1 MEAIRVKNLCK
12 VYGTKDA
19 KIMALDHINM
29 EIGEGE
35 FVAVMGASG
44 SGKSTLLHLL
54 GGLDRADSGSV
65 EYFGENLLDMNDVQL
80 SDFRLHNIGFI
91 FQAYNL
97 FPELSVYEN
106 ILLPF
111 RMDHRK
117 GGKKEAQEL
126 MELLGLT
133 DRRNHLPQQL
143 SGGQQQRVAI
153 ARAMVMK
160 PAIVLADE
168 PTGNLDS
175 KTSDEVMALL
185 KTSAM
190 KYEQTLIVIT
200 HNEDIAQMGN
210 RKLVITDGKVVEQ

>member
-1 MEAIRVKNLCK
+1 MEAIRVENLCK
-12 VYGTKDA
+12 IYGTKDA
-19 KIMALDHINM
+19 KIIALDHINM
-29 EIGEGE
+29 EIGKGE

-65 EYFGENLLDMNDVQL
+65 EYFGQNLPDMNDVQL

-111 RMDHRK
+111 RMDHRR

-126 MELLGLT
+126 MELLELT

-160 PAIVLADE
+160 PKVLLCDE
-168 PTGNLDS
+168 PTGNLDRHS
-175 KTSDEVMALL
+175 GEVVMELLKRLHKEQGMTIVIVTHDEVLAG
-185 KTSAM
+185 KTERILRM
-190 KYEQTLIVIT
+190 C
-200 HNEDIAQMGN
+200 
-210 RKLVITDGKVVEQ
+210 DGRFEE

>member
-106 ILLPF
+106 ILLP
-111 RMDHRK
+111 
-117 GGKKEAQEL
+117 
-126 MELLGLT
+126 
-133 DRRNHLPQQL
+133 
-143 SGGQQQRVAI
+143 
-153 ARAMVMK
+153 
-160 PAIVLADE
+160 
-168 PTGNLDS
+168 
-175 KTSDEVMALL
+175 
-185 KTSAM
+185 
-190 KYEQTLIVIT
+190 
-200 HNEDIAQMGN
+200 
-210 RKLVITDGKVVEQ
+210 

>member
-1 MEAIRVKNLCK
+1 MEAICVENLCK
-12 VYGTKDA
+12 IYGTKDA
-19 KIMALDHINM
+19 KIIALDHINM
-29 EIGEGE
+29 EIGKGE

-65 EYFGENLLDMNDVQL
+65 EYFGQNLSDMNDVQL

-111 RMDHRK
+111 RMDHRR

-160 PAIVLADE
+160 PKVLLCDE
-168 PTGNLDS
+168 PTGNLDRHS
-175 KTSDEVMALL
+175 GEAVMELLKRLHKEQEMTIVMVTHDEVLAG
-185 KTSAM
+185 KTERILRM
-190 KYEQTLIVIT
+190 C
-200 HNEDIAQMGN
+200 
-210 RKLVITDGKVVEQ
+210 DGRFEE

>member
-160 PAIVLADE
+160 PRVLLCDE
-168 PTGNLDS
+168 PTGNLDRS
-175 KTSDEVMALL
+175 SGKAVMGLLQRLHKEYGMTIVMVTHDEVLAGKMERILR
-185 KTSAM
+185 M
-190 KYEQTLIVIT
+190 C
-200 HNEDIAQMGN
+200 
-210 RKLVITDGKVVEQ
+210 DGRFEE

>member
-1 MEAIRVKNLCK
+1 MEAIRVENLCK
-12 VYGTKDA
+12 IYGTKDA
-19 KIMALDHINM
+19 KIIALDHINM
-29 EIGEGE
+29 EIGKGE

-143 SGGQQQRVAI
+143 SGGQQQRVLL
-153 ARAMVMK
+153 ARALCAAQK
-160 PAIVLADE
+160 ILLLDE
-168 PTGNLDS
+168 PVSGLGPPFRGSSYGAFKTASQRAGNDHC
-175 KTSDEVMALL
+175 
-185 KTSAM
+185 
-190 KYEQTLIVIT
+190 Y
-200 HNEDIAQMGN
+200 GN
-210 RKLVITDGKVVEQ
+210 SR

>member
-1 MEAIRVKNLCK
+1 MEAIRVENLCK
-12 VYGTKDA
+12 IYGTKDA
-19 KIMALDHINM
+19 KIIALDHINM
-29 EIGEGE
+29 EIGKGE

-65 EYFGENLLDMNDVQL
+65 EYFGQNLPDMNDVQL

-111 RMDHRK
+111 RMDHRR

-126 MELLGLT
+126 MELLELT

-160 PAIVLADE
+160 PKVLLCDE
-168 PTGNLDS
+168 PTGNLDRHS
-175 KTSDEVMALL
+175 
-185 KTSAM
+185 
-190 KYEQTLIVIT
+190 
-200 HNEDIAQMGN
+200 
-210 RKLVITDGKVVEQ
+210 GKVVMELLQRLHKEQGMTIVMVTHDEVLAGKTERILRMCDGRFEE

>member
-160 PAIVLADE
+160 PRVLLCDE
-168 PTGNLDS
+168 PTGNLDRS
-175 KTSDEVMALL
+175 SGKAVMGLLQRLHKEYGMTIVMVTHDEVLAGETERIL
-185 KTSAM
+185 
-190 KYEQTLIVIT
+190 
-200 HNEDIAQMGN
+200 QMY
-210 RKLVITDGKVVEQ
+210 DGRLEV

>member
-80 SDFRLHNIGFI
+80 SDFRLHNIVIYF
-91 FQAYNL
+91 
-97 FPELSVYEN
+97 
-106 ILLPF
+106 
-111 RMDHRK
+111 
-117 GGKKEAQEL
+117 
-126 MELLGLT
+126 
-133 DRRNHLPQQL
+133 
-143 SGGQQQRVAI
+143 SGIQSI
-153 ARAMVMK
+153 
-160 PAIVLADE
+160 
-168 PTGNLDS
+168 S
-175 KTSDEVMALL
+175 
-185 KTSAM
+185 
-190 KYEQTLIVIT
+190 
-200 HNEDIAQMGN
+200 
-210 RKLVITDGKVVEQ
+210 

>member
-1 MEAIRVKNLCK
+1 MEAIRVENLCK
-12 VYGTKDA
+12 IYGTKDA
-19 KIMALDHINM
+19 KIIALDHINM
-29 EIGEGE
+29 EIGKGE

-44 SGKSTLLHLL
+44 SGKSTLLHVL

-65 EYFGENLLDMNDVQL
+65 EYFGQNLPDMNDVQL

-111 RMDHRK
+111 RMDHRR

-160 PAIVLADE
+160 PKVLLCDE
-168 PTGNLDS
+168 PTGNLDRHS
-175 KTSDEVMALL
+175 GEVVMELLQRLHKEQGMTIVMVTHDEVLAGETERILRMC
-185 KTSAM
+185 
-190 KYEQTLIVIT
+190 
-200 HNEDIAQMGN
+200 
-210 RKLVITDGKVVEQ
+210 DGRFEE

>member
-1 MEAIRVKNLCK
+1 MEAICVENLCK
-12 VYGTKDA
+12 IYGTKDA

-29 EIGEGE
+29 EIGKGE

-65 EYFGENLLDMNDVQL
+65 EYFGQNLQDMNDIQL

-111 RMDHRK
+111 RMDHRR

-126 MELLGLT
+126 MELLELT

-160 PAIVLADE
+160 PKVLLCDE
-168 PTGNLDS
+168 PTGNLDRHS
-175 KTSDEVMALL
+175 GEAVMELLQRLHKEQGMTIVMVTHDEVLAG
-185 KTSAM
+185 KTERILRM
-190 KYEQTLIVIT
+190 C
-200 HNEDIAQMGN
+200 
-210 RKLVITDGKVVEQ
+210 DGRFEE

>member
-1 MEAIRVKNLCK
+1 MEAIRVENLCK
-12 VYGTKDA
+12 IYGTKDA
-19 KIMALDHINM
+19 KIIALDHINM
-29 EIGEGE
+29 EIGKGE

-106 ILLPF
+106 IMLPF

-133 DRRNHLPQQL
+133 DRRNHLPQQ
-143 SGGQQQRVAI
+143 QRVAI

-160 PAIVLADE
+160 PKVLLCDE
-168 PTGNLDS
+168 PTGNLDRHS
-175 KTSDEVMALL
+175 GEAVMELLKRLHKEQGMTIVMVTHDEVLAG
-185 KTSAM
+185 KTERILRM
-190 KYEQTLIVIT
+190 C
-200 HNEDIAQMGN
+200 
-210 RKLVITDGKVVEQ
+210 DGRFEK

>member
-1 MEAIRVKNLCK
+1 MEAICVENLCK
-12 VYGTKDA
+12 IYGTKDA

-29 EIGEGE
+29 EIGKGE

-65 EYFGENLLDMNDVQL
+65 EYFGQNLSDMNDVQL

-111 RMDHRK
+111 RMDHRR

-160 PAIVLADE
+160 PKVLLCDE
-168 PTGNLDS
+168 PTGNLDRHS
-175 KTSDEVMALL
+175 GEAVMELLKRLHKEQGMTIVMVTHDEVLAG
-185 KTSAM
+185 KTERILRM
-190 KYEQTLIVIT
+190 C
-200 HNEDIAQMGN
+200 
-210 RKLVITDGKVVEQ
+210 DGRFEE

>member
-117 GGKKEAQEL
+117 GGKKEAQER
-126 MELLGLT
+126 M
-133 DRRNHLPQQL
+133 
-143 SGGQQQRVAI
+143 
-153 ARAMVMK
+153 
-160 PAIVLADE
+160 
-168 PTGNLDS
+168 
-175 KTSDEVMALL
+175 
-185 KTSAM
+185 
-190 KYEQTLIVIT
+190 
-200 HNEDIAQMGN
+200 
-210 RKLVITDGKVVEQ
+210 

>member
-1 MEAIRVKNLCK
+1 MEAIRVENLCK

-29 EIGEGE
+29 EIREGE

-106 ILLPF
+106 IMLPF
-111 RMDHRK
+111 RMDHRR

-160 PAIVLADE
+160 PRVLLCDE
-168 PTGNLDS
+168 PTGNLDRS
-175 KTSDEVMALL
+175 SGKAVMELLKRLHKEHGMTIVMVTHDEVLAGETERILL
-185 KTSAM
+185 M
-190 KYEQTLIVIT
+190 Y
-200 HNEDIAQMGN
+200 
-210 RKLVITDGKVVEQ
+210 DGRLEV

>member
-106 ILLPF
+106 IMLPF
-111 RMDHRK
+111 RMDHRR
-117 GGKKEAQEL
+117 GGKKQAQEL

-160 PAIVLADE
+160 PRVLLCDE
-168 PTGNLDS
+168 PTGNLDRS
-175 KTSDEVMALL
+175 SGEAVMELLKRLHKEHGMTIVMVTHDEVLAGETERIL
-185 KTSAM
+185 
-190 KYEQTLIVIT
+190 
-200 HNEDIAQMGN
+200 QMY
-210 RKLVITDGKVVEQ
+210 DGRLEV

>member
-1 MEAIRVKNLCK
+1 MEAIRVENLCK
-12 VYGTKDA
+12 IYGTKDA
-19 KIMALDHINM
+19 KIIALDHINM
-29 EIGEGE
+29 EIGKGE

-65 EYFGENLLDMNDVQL
+65 EYFGQNLPDMNDVQL

-111 RMDHRK
+111 RMDHRR

-160 PAIVLADE
+160 PKVLLCDE
-168 PTGNLDS
+168 PTGNLDRHS
-175 KTSDEVMALL
+175 GEVVMELLKRLHKEQGMTIVIVTHDEVLAG
-185 KTSAM
+185 KTERILRM
-190 KYEQTLIVIT
+190 C
-200 HNEDIAQMGN
+200 
-210 RKLVITDGKVVEQ
+210 DGRFEE

>member
-160 PAIVLADE
+160 PRVLLCDE
-168 PTGNLDS
+168 PTGNLDRS
-175 KTSDEVMALL
+175 SGKAVMGLLQRLHKEYGMTIVMVTHDEVLVG
-185 KTSAM
+185 KTERILRM
-190 KYEQTLIVIT
+190 C
-200 HNEDIAQMGN
+200 
-210 RKLVITDGKVVEQ
+210 DGRFEK

>member
-1 MEAIRVKNLCK
+1 MEAIRVENLCK
-12 VYGTKDA
+12 IYGTKDA
-19 KIMALDHINM
+19 KIIALDHINM
-29 EIGEGE
+29 EIGKGE

-65 EYFGENLLDMNDVQL
+65 EYFGQNLPDMNDVQL

-111 RMDHRK
+111 RMDHRR

-126 MELLGLT
+126 MELLELT

-160 PAIVLADE
+160 PKVLLCDE
-168 PTGNLDS
+168 PTGNLDRHS
-175 KTSDEVMALL
+175 
-185 KTSAM
+185 
-190 KYEQTLIVIT
+190 
-200 HNEDIAQMGN
+200 
-210 RKLVITDGKVVEQ
+210 GKVVMELLKRLHKEQGMTIVMVTHDEVLAGKTERILRMCDGRFEE

>member
-160 PAIVLADE
+160 PRVLLCDE
-168 PTGNLDS
+168 PTGNLDRS
-175 KTSDEVMALL
+175 SGEAVMELLKRLHKEHGMTIVMVTHDEVLAGETERIL
-185 KTSAM
+185 
-190 KYEQTLIVIT
+190 
-200 HNEDIAQMGN
+200 QMY
-210 RKLVITDGKVVEQ
+210 DGRLEV

>member
-1 MEAIRVKNLCK
+1 MEAIRVENLCK
-12 VYGTKDA
+12 IYGTKDA
-19 KIMALDHINM
+19 KIIALDHINM
-29 EIGEGE
+29 EIGKGE

-65 EYFGENLLDMNDVQL
+65 EYFGQNLPDMNDVQL

-111 RMDHRK
+111 RMDHRR

-160 PAIVLADE
+160 PKVLLCDE
-168 PTGNLDS
+168 PTGNLDRHS
-175 KTSDEVMALL
+175 GEVVMELLKRLHKEQGMTIVMVTHDEVLAG
-185 KTSAM
+185 KTERILRM
-190 KYEQTLIVIT
+190 C
-200 HNEDIAQMGN
+200 
-210 RKLVITDGKVVEQ
+210 DGRFEE

>member
-133 DRRNHLPQQL
+133 DRRNHLPQQPD
-143 SGGQQQRVAI
+143 I
-153 ARAMVMK
+153 
-160 PAIVLADE
+160 I
-168 PTGNLDS
+168 N
-175 KTSDEVMALL
+175 KTL
-185 KTSAM
+185 
-190 KYEQTLIVIT
+190 
-200 HNEDIAQMGN
+200 
-210 RKLVITDGKVVEQ
+210 

>member
-1 MEAIRVKNLCK
+1 MEAIRVENLCK
-12 VYGTKDA
+12 IYGTKDA
-19 KIMALDHINM
+19 KIIALDHINM
-29 EIGEGE
+29 EIGKGE

-65 EYFGENLLDMNDVQL
+65 EYFGQNLPDMNDVQL

-111 RMDHRK
+111 RMDHRR

-126 MELLGLT
+126 MELLKLT

-160 PAIVLADE
+160 PKVLLCDE
-168 PTGNLDS
+168 PTGNLDRHS
-175 KTSDEVMALL
+175 
-185 KTSAM
+185 
-190 KYEQTLIVIT
+190 
-200 HNEDIAQMGN
+200 
-210 RKLVITDGKVVEQ
+210 GKVVMELLKRLHKEQGMTIVMVTHDEVLAGKTERILRMCDGRFEE

>member
-1 MEAIRVKNLCK
+1 MEAIRVENLCK
-12 VYGTKDA
+12 IYGTKDA
-19 KIMALDHINM
+19 KIIALDHINM
-29 EIGEGE
+29 EIGKGE

-65 EYFGENLLDMNDVQL
+65 EYFGQNLSDMNDVQL

-111 RMDHRK
+111 RMDHRR

-126 MELLGLT
+126 MEFLGLT

-160 PAIVLADE
+160 PKVLLCDE
-168 PTGNLDS
+168 PTGNLDRHS
-175 KTSDEVMALL
+175 GEVVMELLQRLHKEQGMTIVMVTHDEVLAG
-185 KTSAM
+185 KTERILRM
-190 KYEQTLIVIT
+190 C
-200 HNEDIAQMGN
+200 
-210 RKLVITDGKVVEQ
+210 DGRFEE

>member
-126 MELLGLT
+126 MELLGLM

-160 PAIVLADE
+160 PRVLLCDE
-168 PTGNLDS
+168 PTGNLDRS
-175 KTSDEVMALL
+175 SGKAVMGLLQRLHKEYGMTIVMVTHDEVLAG
-185 KTSAM
+185 KTERILRM
-190 KYEQTLIVIT
+190 C
-200 HNEDIAQMGN
+200 
-210 RKLVITDGKVVEQ
+210 DGRFEK

>member
-1 MEAIRVKNLCK
+1 MEAIRVENLCK

-29 EIGEGE
+29 EIREGE

-106 ILLPF
+106 IMLPF
-111 RMDHRK
+111 RMDHCR
-117 GGKKEAQEL
+117 GGKKQAQEL

-160 PAIVLADE
+160 PRVLLCDE
-168 PTGNLDS
+168 PTGNLDRS
-175 KTSDEVMALL
+175 SGEAVMELLKRFHKERGMTIVMVTHDEVLAEETERILRMC
-185 KTSAM
+185 
-190 KYEQTLIVIT
+190 
-200 HNEDIAQMGN
+200 
-210 RKLVITDGKVVEQ
+210 DGRLEV

>member
-1 MEAIRVKNLCK
+1 MEAIRVENLCK
-12 VYGTKDA
+12 IYGTKDA
-19 KIMALDHINM
+19 KIIALDHVNM
-29 EIGEGE
+29 EIGKGE

-65 EYFGENLLDMNDVQL
+65 EYFGQNLPDMNDVQL

-111 RMDHRK
+111 GMDHRR

-160 PAIVLADE
+160 PKVLLCDE
-168 PTGNLDS
+168 PTGNLDRHS
-175 KTSDEVMALL
+175 GEVVMELLKRLHKEQGMTIVMVTHDEVLAG
-185 KTSAM
+185 KTERILRM
-190 KYEQTLIVIT
+190 C
-200 HNEDIAQMGN
+200 
-210 RKLVITDGKVVEQ
+210 DGRFEE

>member
-1 MEAIRVKNLCK
+1 MEAIRVENLCK
-12 VYGTKDA
+12 IYGTKDA
-19 KIMALDHINM
+19 KIIALDHINM
-29 EIGEGE
+29 EIGKGE

-65 EYFGENLLDMNDVQL
+65 EYFGQNLPDMNDVQL

-111 RMDHRK
+111 RMDHRR

-126 MELLGLT
+126 MELLELT

-160 PAIVLADE
+160 PKVLLCDE
-168 PTGNLDS
+168 PTGNLDRHS
-175 KTSDEVMALL
+175 GEVVMELLQRLHKEQGMTIVMVTHDEVLAG
-185 KTSAM
+185 KTERILRM
-190 KYEQTLIVIT
+190 C
-200 HNEDIAQMGN
+200 
-210 RKLVITDGKVVEQ
+210 DGRFEE

>member
-1 MEAIRVKNLCK
+1 MEAIRVENLCK
-12 VYGTKDA
+12 IYGTKDA
-19 KIMALDHINM
+19 KIIALDHINM
-29 EIGEGE
+29 EIGKGE

-65 EYFGENLLDMNDVQL
+65 EYFGQNLSDMNDVQL

-111 RMDHRK
+111 RMDHRR

-160 PAIVLADE
+160 PKVLLCDE
-168 PTGNLDS
+168 PTGNLDRHS
-175 KTSDEVMALL
+175 GEVVMELLKRLHKEQGMTIVMVTHDEVLAG
-185 KTSAM
+185 KTERILRM
-190 KYEQTLIVIT
+190 C
-200 HNEDIAQMGN
+200 
-210 RKLVITDGKVVEQ
+210 DGRFEE

>member
-1 MEAIRVKNLCK
+1 MEAIRVENLCK
-12 VYGTKDA
+12 IYGTKDA
-19 KIMALDHINM
+19 KIIALDHINM
-29 EIGEGE
+29 EIGKGE

-65 EYFGENLLDMNDVQL
+65 EYFGQNLPDMNDVQL

-91 FQAYNL
+91 FQSYNL

-111 RMDHRK
+111 RMDHRR

-160 PAIVLADE
+160 PKVLLCDE
-168 PTGNLDS
+168 PTGNLDRHS
-175 KTSDEVMALL
+175 GEVVMELLQRLHKEQGMTIVMVTHDEVLAG
-185 KTSAM
+185 KTERILRM
-190 KYEQTLIVIT
+190 C
-200 HNEDIAQMGN
+200 
-210 RKLVITDGKVVEQ
+210 DGRFEE

>member
-1 MEAIRVKNLCK
+1 MEAIRVENLCK
-12 VYGTKDA
+12 IYGTKDA

-29 EIGEGE
+29 EIREGE

-106 ILLPF
+106 IMLPF
-111 RMDHRK
+111 RMDHRR
-117 GGKKEAQEL
+117 GGKKQAQEL

-160 PAIVLADE
+160 PRVLLCDE
-168 PTGNLDS
+168 PTGNLDRS
-175 KTSDEVMALL
+175 SGEAVMELLKRLHKEHGMTIVMVTHDEVLAGETERIL
-185 KTSAM
+185 
-190 KYEQTLIVIT
+190 
-200 HNEDIAQMGN
+200 QMY
-210 RKLVITDGKVVEQ
+210 DGRLEV

>member
-1 MEAIRVKNLCK
+1 MEAIRVENLCK
-12 VYGTKDA
+12 IYGTKDA
-19 KIMALDHINM
+19 KIIALDHINM
-29 EIGEGE
+29 EIGKGE

-65 EYFGENLLDMNDVQL
+65 EYFGQNLPDMNDVQL

-111 RMDHRK
+111 RMDHRR

-126 MELLGLT
+126 MELLELT

-160 PAIVLADE
+160 PKVLLCDE
-168 PTGNLDS
+168 PTGNLDRHS
-175 KTSDEVMALL
+175 GEVVMELLKRLHKEQGMTIVMVTHDEVLAG
-185 KTSAM
+185 KTERILRM
-190 KYEQTLIVIT
+190 C
-200 HNEDIAQMGN
+200 
-210 RKLVITDGKVVEQ
+210 DGRFEE

>member
-160 PAIVLADE
+160 PRVLLCDE
-168 PTGNLDS
+168 PTGNLDRS
-175 KTSDEVMALL
+175 SGKAVMGLLQRLHKEYGMTIVMVTHDEVLAGKTERILL
-185 KTSAM
+185 M
-190 KYEQTLIVIT
+190 C
-200 HNEDIAQMGN
+200 
-210 RKLVITDGKVVEQ
+210 DGMFEE